1 MNRTLPTR
9 DRGNRRGDSGGSSRC
24 GRVVSGAFGLVGGV
38 AHSRKRETPPS
49 RYPAARCEEQLSRSG
64 FDGVAAL
71 PILAFGGRDREAHLL
86 ANRAGKEPAQ
96 GMWLP
101 ASGFEQFLG
110 AGSPRP
116 LQEVEDRRGFTALAG
131 FVSCAPRRF
140 LLRGRLP
147 LAGATL
153 ARRAPAAGFFVAFAF
168 SPGAVA
174 GAVPVSS
181 VIDVVI
187 LNSPSAVITAI
198 TTWITQKP

>member
-71 PILAFGGRDREAHLL
+71 PILPFGRRDREAHLL

-110 AGSPRP
+110 GSSARP
-116 LQEVEDRRGFTALAG
+116 LQHFKDRGGFAAFPG
-131 FVSCAPRRF
+131 VVSCAPGRF
-140 LLRGRLP
+140 LLRGGLLP
-147 LAGATL
+147 
-153 ARRAPAAGFFVAFAF
+153 
-168 SPGAVA
+168 
-174 GAVPVSS
+174 
-181 VIDVVI
+181 
-187 LNSPSAVITAI
+187 
-198 TTWITQKP
+198 